1 MINWISRKVKAVWVR
16 IQIIVYLALSYLLIH
31 YVRFGR
37 WRDWLG
43 NRLTADAGLEGFQVS
58 DAKMYRARI
67 CGRMVARMAAR
78 SPIELVCLPKSMAL
92 HWLLRRE
99 GIVSQLHIGVEA
111 GQPTEDV
118 RGLHAWVEVAGIEV
132 PAADSNEKFKK
143 ILTLAYPVR

>member
-1 MINWISRKVKAVWVR
+1 MIDWIRRKAKAVWVR
-16 IQIIVYLALSYLLIH
+16 IQIIVYLALSYVLIH
-31 YVRFGR
+31 WVRFGR

-43 NRLTADAGLEGFQVS
+43 NRLQPDDVGQDGHVTDAD
-58 DAKMYRARI
+58 MYRARI

-78 SPIELVCLPKSMAL
+78 SPIELVCLPKSMTL

>member
-1 MINWISRKVKAVWVR
+1 
-16 IQIIVYLALSYLLIH
+16 
-31 YVRFGR
+31 
-37 WRDWLG
+37 
-43 NRLTADAGLEGFQVS
+43 
-58 DAKMYRARI
+58 MYRARI

-99 GIVSQLHIGVEA
+99 GIPSRLNIGVEA

-118 RGLHAWVEVAGIEV
+118 RGLHAWVEVAGVEV

-143 ILTLAYPVR
+143 ILTLAYPVQ